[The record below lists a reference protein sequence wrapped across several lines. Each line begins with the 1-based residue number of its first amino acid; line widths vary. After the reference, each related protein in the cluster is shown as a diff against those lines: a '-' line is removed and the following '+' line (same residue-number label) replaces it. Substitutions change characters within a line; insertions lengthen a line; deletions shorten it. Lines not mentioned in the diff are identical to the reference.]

1 MDNMD
6 GMDIMDK
13 KIRHGEFEM
22 KTAYNK
28 NDPDTI
34 KTMFNSI
41 AKQYDRTNAIL
52 SFNLQKIWNRSLINK
67 VIVPSKPEILL
78 DLCCG
83 TGAIA
88 FEYLRKT
95 QDPLKV
101 YMLDFSEGMLECAKY
116 HASKQDLDH
125 HDIHYLQAD
134 AQVIPFLNNSVNC
147 ATIAYG
153 IRNVKDPDLCIKD
166 VFRVLKPGGTF
177 GILELTRPKNKILKF
192 GHSLYLK
199 NILPLMGKL
208 TTSNKDAYEY
218 LCNSIHTFIPPEKLQ
233 QKMQDAGF
241 QEIKRY
247 PLFGG
252 IATIITGAKAKH

>member
-1 MDNMD
+1 MFNLFFFNMS
-6 GMDIMDK
+6 G
-13 KIRHGEFEM
+13 GM

-28 NDPDTI
+28 NDPETI
-34 KTMFNSI
+34 KKMFNSI

-52 SFNLQKIWNRSLINK
+52 SFQMHKFWNRALINK
-67 VIVPSKPEILL
+67 VIVPGKPEVLL

-101 YMLDFSEGMLECAKY
+101 FMLDFSEGMLECAKFY
-116 HASKQDLDH
+116 AGQQDLEH

-153 IRNVKDPDLCIKD
+153 IRNVRDPDLCI
-166 VFRVLKPGGTF
+166 R
-177 GILELTRPKNKILKF
+177 
-192 GHSLYLK
+192 
-199 NILPLMGKL
+199 
-208 TTSNKDAYEY
+208 
-218 LCNSIHTFIPPEKLQ
+218 
-233 QKMQDAGF
+233 
-241 QEIKRY
+241 
-247 PLFGG
+247 
-252 IATIITGAKAKH
+252 